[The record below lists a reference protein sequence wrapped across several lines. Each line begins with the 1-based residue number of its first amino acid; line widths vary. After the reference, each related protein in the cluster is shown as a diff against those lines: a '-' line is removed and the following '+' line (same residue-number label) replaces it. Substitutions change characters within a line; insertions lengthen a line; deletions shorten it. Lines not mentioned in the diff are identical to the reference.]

1 MIIRGLK
8 VVIVSAFL
16 LGVLHLI
23 SCSNSEDNLTP
34 VVVEGL
40 FLNEIYASGD
50 DWIELYNDLETSKD
64 ISGYFI
70 YDNVATKYKIPTG
83 TSIPAKGFLI
93 LICNDQG
100 SGLNTNF
107 KLTSSG
113 ETVFL
118 ENASGTLID
127 RVEFPELNAG
137 QSYGRYPDG
146 STALAIS
153 GTTTKGSANGSSQ
166 APAISTVTRQPL
178 VPALNQPVTITA
190 TLITNSGIASVKL
203 FHRFNG
209 GAYTSLDMTLS
220 GTSYTAII
228 PGVATTG
235 LVEYYVEAKGTNGKT
250 TYEPATAPTKAKDY
264 LLNTDVLPQLVI
276 NEFMAFNS
284 TCCPDN
290 DGGVNE
296 FDDWIEIYNK
306 GNVAVNLGGMYL
318 SDNKANPFNH
328 KLPTDNPSAT
338 TIQPGGYLILWADSQ
353 PDQGPLHLGFGL
365 SNAGEDVALYY
376 LDGRTVD
383 IYTYGA
389 QSENSSWGRTMDGAS
404 TWKSFS
410 TPSPGLANQ

>member
-1 MIIRGLK
+1 MINRGLK
-8 VVIVSAFL
+8 LVIVSIFFP
-16 LGVLHLI
+16 GVLYLT
-23 SCSNSEDNLTP
+23 SCSNSGEDVAP
-34 VVVEGL
+34 VVTEGL

-50 DWIELYNDLETSKD
+50 DWVELYNDLETSKD

-70 YDNVATKYKIPTG
+70 YDNVATRYKIPAG
-83 TSIPAKGFLI
+83 TSIPAKGFLV
-93 LICNDQG
+93 LICNDLG

-153 GTTTKGSANGSSQ
+153 GTTTKGSANGTSQ
-166 APAISTVTRQPL
+166 APAISTVTREPL
-178 VPALNQPVTITA
+178 VPALNQPVAITA
-190 TLITNSGIASVKL
+190 TLITNSGISSVKL

-209 GAYTSLDMTLS
+209 GAYSSLDMTLS
-220 GTSYTAII
+220 GTSYTATI

-235 LVEYYVEAKGTNGKT
+235 LVEYYVEAKGTNGKA
-250 TYEPATAPTKAKDY
+250 TYEPATAPAKTKDY
-264 LLNTDVLPQLVI
+264 LLNTDILPQLVI

-284 TCCPDN
+284 TCCPDD

-296 FDDWIEIYNK
+296 FDDWIEIYNT

-318 SDNKANPFNH
+318 SDSKANPFNH

-353 PDQGPLHLGFGL
+353 PDQGPLHLSFGL
-365 SNAGEDVALYY
+365 SNAGEDIGLYY

-383 IYTYGA
+383 VYTFGA
-389 QSENSSWGRTMDGAS
+389 QNENSSWGRTSDGAT

-410 TPSPGLANQ
+410 APTPGLSNQ